1 MDEIWNSVL
10 AEIEVQVSKP
20 QYITFFKGTSLVSI
34 ENSVATI
41 ASPTHMTSD
50 YIEKRYYSLIKQ
62 ALDKKTKEN
71 VSLVFT
77 IRKVARAEISPDAGP
92 LFIQPQPVK
101 TREIR
106 PPRIREDYTFDN
118 LAVSES
124 NQLAYTAASAVA
136 LEPGVKYNPLY
147 LYGTVGVGKTHL
159 MNAIANDL
167 FEKNPRAKI
176 LYMTTEEFTNE
187 IVESIQSKQTT
198 QMRNKFRNVDL
209 LLLDDIQFLSGKE
222 KVQEELFHTFNTLI
236 DQKKQVVFSSDRA
249 PHEIK
254 KIESR
259 LISRLEGGLNIDI
272 QSPDFELRTAIL
284 LIKAEKYGLNLPV
297 ELAKIASEKIED
309 ARALEGFILKLSGLM
324 ASSNSFEITEDLV
337 NKAIGIKRE
346 ESKRIHP
353 DDVINA
359 VCDYFDIRPTQIK
372 GTKRTASLVKARHLC
387 MYLLKEEL
395 GLTYVD
401 IGNILGGRDHT
412 TVMHG
417 VEKVKTTSSNSEN
430 KNEEISFI
438 KQQLKE
444 GFSQ

>member
-20 QYITFFKGTSLVSI
+20 QYITFFKVSSLVSI
-34 ENSVATI
+34 EGNVATI
-41 ASPTHMTSD
+41 ASPTPMTSD
-50 YIEKRYYSLIKQ
+50 YIERRYYSLIKQ
-62 ALDKKTKEN
+62 ALDKRTGEN
-71 VSLVFT
+71 NSLVFT
-77 IRKVARAEISPDAGP
+77 IKKIVRDETPETGP
-92 LFIQPQPVK
+92 LFQVPQKPK
-101 TREIR
+101 THEVR
-106 PPRIREDYTFDN
+106 PLRIREDYTFDN

-187 IVESIQSKQTT
+187 IVESIQGKQTT
-198 QMRNKFRNVDL
+198 QMRKKFRNVDL

-249 PHEIK
+249 PQDIK
-254 KIESR
+254 NLQSR

-272 QSPDFELRTAIL
+272 QAPDFELRTAIL

-297 ELAKIASEKIED
+297 ELAKLASEKIDD

-324 ASSNSFEITEDLV
+324 ASSSSFEITEDLV
-337 NKAIGIKRE
+337 NKAVGIKTS
-346 ESKRIHP
+346 ESKRLHP
-353 DDVINA
+353 DDVINTI
-359 VCDYFDIRPTQIK
+359 CNYFDIKPTQLK

-395 GLTYVD
+395 KLTYSD

-417 VEKVKTTSSNSEN
+417 VDKIKIASSNAEN
-430 KNEEISFI
+430 NNEDIVFISKLI
-438 KQQLKE
+438 KESSAQ
-444 GFSQ
+444 

>member
-1 MDEIWNSVL
+1 MDEIWKLVL

-20 QYITFFKGTSLVSI
+20 QYITFFKGTSLVSF

-41 ASPTHMTSD
+41 GSPTHMTSD
-50 YIEKRYYSLIKQ
+50 YIEKRYYALIKQ
-62 ALDKKTKEN
+62 SLDKKTGEN
-71 VSLVFT
+71 TSLVFVT
-77 IRKVARAEISPDAGP
+77 KRTAPQNTEEGP
-92 LFIQPQPVK
+92 LFVVPKKQPAAVK
-101 TREIR
+101 R
-106 PPRIREDYTFDN
+106 PLRIREDYTFDN

-136 LEPGVKYNPLY
+136 LEPGIKYNPLY

-167 FEKNPRAKI
+167 FDKNPNAHI

-187 IVESIQSKQTT
+187 IVESIQNKQTT
-198 QMRNKFRNVDL
+198 QMRKKFRNVDL

-236 DQKKQVVFSSDRA
+236 DKKKQVVFSSDRA

-272 QSPDFELRTAIL
+272 QPPDFELRTAIL
-284 LIKAEKYGLNLPV
+284 LIKAEKYGLDLKG
-297 ELAKIASEKIED
+297 ELAQKAAEEIED

-324 ASSNSFEITEDLV
+324 ASTNSFEITEDLV

-346 ESKRIHP
+346 EHRKVHP

-359 VCDYFDIRPTQIK
+359 VCKYFDLKPTQLK
-372 GTKRTASLVKARHLC
+372 GSKRTASLVRARHIC
-387 MYLLKEEL
+387 MYLLKERL
-395 GLTYVD
+395 GLTYSD

-417 VEKVKTTSSNSEN
+417 VDKVKVLDTNSGF
-430 KNEEISFI
+430 KTEEISYI
-438 KQQLKE
+438 TDMLKE